1 MIVRGKFNS
10 LGKIINGFGVILS
23 RKGRIPYSFK
33 LFNLKNM
40 KYLTEKKKTNK
51 INITL
56 LSNFIV

>member
-40 KYLTEKKKTNK
+40 KYLTEKKTNK